1 LPTLTYRH
9 QVLRNL
15 RYGTL
20 PTFLDAQ
27 RKKNALLAE
36 AGLTPYAV
44 YAPAFGGL
52 HHLVLEASFASMAAF
67 EAEHQATKKI
77 RGLAE
82 LNAEQLAC
90 VIEGS
95 AHDRLQRLGLD
106 PAETAGLSG

>member
-9 QVLRNL
+9 QILRNL

-20 PTFLDAQ
+20 SAFLEAQ
-27 RKKNALLAE
+27 RKKNALLVE

-52 HHLVLEASFASMAAF
+52 HHMVLEASFASMAAF
-67 EAEHQATKKI
+67 EAEHLASKKI
-77 RGLAE
+77 AGLAE
-82 LNAEQLAC
+82 LNAEQVAC

-95 AHDRLQRLGLD
+95 ARDHLQRLGLD
-106 PAETAGLSG
+106 PAETRG